1 MNSSGL
7 GISSISEFRKQIIS
21 KKQAESRGKL
31 PPINLTKHSQQPGS
45 ELNNFSNG
53 GGGAKFEMSHDPA
66 ESRPAHQVRF
76 SA

>member
-31 PPINLTKHSQQPGS
+31 PPIVSSKRNQQPGS
-45 ELNNFSNG
+45 ESSSFQSTTG
-53 GGGAKFEMSHDPA
+53 GGTKFEMSHDP
-66 ESRPAHQVRF
+66 ESRHQVRF

>member
-31 PPINLTKHSQQPGS
+31 PPIVNTKQDQQPGS
-45 ELNNFSNG
+45 ANNFQSI
-53 GGGAKFEMSHDPA
+53 ASSSSKFEMNHDP
-66 ESRPAHQVRF
+66 ESRHQVRF

>member
-31 PPINLTKHSQQPGS
+31 PPINLTKHSQQSGS

-53 GGGAKFEMSHDPA
+53 GGAKFEMSHDP